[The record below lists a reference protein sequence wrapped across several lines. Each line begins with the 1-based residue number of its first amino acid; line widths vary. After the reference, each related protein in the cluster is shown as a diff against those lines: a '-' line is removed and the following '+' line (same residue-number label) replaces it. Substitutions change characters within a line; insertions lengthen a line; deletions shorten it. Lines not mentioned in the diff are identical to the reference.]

1 MYPLI
6 VLLLVETKRSLDTTY
21 FSSSSIIDVRGG
33 QPSRIGPMNFAAGT
47 VLSTGSQMEIATKPP
62 NIDIHISFGSTL
74 EPSNSEMV
82 AESDKASR
90 EVLAVSL

>member
-33 QPSRIGPMNFAAGT
+33 QPSRMGPMSFAAGT
-47 VLSTGSQMEIATKPP
+47 VLSTSSQMETATRPP

-74 EPSNSEMV
+74 EPSESEMV
-82 AESDKASR
+82 ARSEKASR